1 MEISEIPI
9 AQITHEYL
17 EYIDILQELN
27 LEIAGEFLVMAASL
41 MQIKAKMLLP
51 SKEEEEAEGPNPLE
65 ELKSKLLEYQKY
77 KEVARQLSQRE
88 EAFSE
93 LYYRPA
99 PVFEKDDYVLDVS
112 LFDLLNTFR
121 NVLKELPKDVKEIV
135 YEEIPIEQRI
145 REILD
150 MFEGQDYLAFEDILK
165 KETTRIGMILSFLA
179 VLELIR
185 LKQIIAKQ
193 VDTFGALRVYRVKEE
208 DETLEESIPA
218 PVQVQDG
225 PQQEELNLK
234 VSEKNATPK
243 EVAVPVK
250 SSIEQAD
257 IPPQQAETPA
267 VVDMQPEQDIVQHEV
282 PPQMDETSTSE
293 TITSTQGLEQQNIT
307 PQQEE
312 MPPARLDSAKQAV
325 DLPPEQNNESEP
337 V

>member
-1 MEISEIPI
+1 MAYDIHLEIFEGPLDLLLYLIKKNDMEISEIPI
-9 AQITHEYL
+9 SDITHEYL
-17 EYIDILQELN
+17 EYIELLQELN

-51 SKEEEEAEGPNPLE
+51 SKEEEEAEGPNPLA

-77 KEVARQLSQRE
+77 KEVAKQLSQRE

-150 MFEGQDYLAFEDILK
+150 MFEGHEYISFEDILK
-165 KETTRIGMILSFLA
+165 RETTRIGMILSFLA

-193 VDTFGALRVYRVKEE
+193 IDTFGALRVYRVKEE
-208 DETLEESIPA
+208 DVTLEESIPA
-218 PVQVQDG
+218 QQQAQDG

-234 VSEKNATPK
+234 ESEK
-243 EVAVPVK
+243 AVENV
-250 SSIEQAD
+250 
-257 IPPQQAETPA
+257 
-267 VVDMQPEQDIVQHEV
+267 QPEQPEA
-282 PPQMDETSTSE
+282 PQ
-293 TITSTQGLEQQNIT
+293 
-307 PQQEE
+307 QQEE
-312 MPPARLDSAKQAV
+312 TTPARLDLAKQSV
-325 DLPPEQNNESEP
+325 DAPPEKNNESEP